1 MILLDTNVISETMN
15 PRPNAG
21 VMSWL
26 NDQDLDSLW
35 LPVITVMELRFGA
48 ALLGPGVRR
57 QTLESRIDETVDQV
71 FKGRI
76 KHLDDT
82 ATHVFADR
90 AAAARRNGRRVGFA
104 DAAMAAIAIASGFS
118 IATRDTAPFQEL
130 GAEVINPWT

>member
-15 PRPNAG
+15 SRPNAG

-26 NDQDLDSLW
+26 NVQDLDSLW
-35 LPVITVMELRFGA
+35 MPVITVMELRFGA
-48 ALLGPGVRR
+48 ALLVPGVRR

-76 KHLDDT
+76 KYLDDA
-82 ATHVFADR
+82 ATQVFADR
-90 AAAARRNGRRVGFA
+90 AAAARRKGRRVGFA
-104 DAAMAAIAIASGFS
+104 DAAMAAIAISSGFS
-118 IATRDTAPFQEL
+118 IATRDTAPFQEM